1 MLSEGGQDRI
11 VLICTSC
18 KQNRLKMQ
26 EVDFSSCHSK
36 VSQAG
41 WLRKEIYSPA
51 LGKLEVQSQ
60 SVGRAMLPLKPLGE
74 DPSLSLPAPGGPSV
88 PWTSLSLPP
97 SSHQRGAFIPV
108 CPCVFLLFLYKNT
121 SHTGIRTTLVG
132 PHLNQLYLQIR
143 SHAEVLEIRT
153 STPKKD
159 QTQTVQFGSYE
170 VAGKVYEKAIWL
182 KR

>member
-60 SVGRAMLPLKPLGE
+60 SVGRAMLPLKPPGKNPALPLAASGSCQHFSVFLAGRYIT
-74 DPSLSLPAPGGPSV
+74 PSLCLDRHVASCLCV
-88 PWTSLSLPP
+88 L
-97 SSHQRGAFIPV
+97 
-108 CPCVFLLFLYKNT
+108 CPL
-121 SHTGIRTTLVG
+121 TL
-132 PHLNQLYLQIR
+132 
-143 SHAEVLEIRT
+143 
-153 STPKKD
+153 
-159 QTQTVQFGSYE
+159 
-170 VAGKVYEKAIWL
+170 
-182 KR
+182 

>member
-60 SVGRAMLPLKPLGE
+60 SVGRAILPLKPLGE
-74 DPSLSLPAPGGPSV
+74 DPSLSLPVSSWFLEMLGV
-88 PWTSLSLPP
+88 PWLVDVPSLCLYHLS
-97 SSHQRGAFIPV
+97 IV
-108 CPCVFLLFLYKNT
+108 LLL
-121 SHTGIRTTLVG
+121 
-132 PHLNQLYLQIR
+132 
-143 SHAEVLEIRT
+143 
-153 STPKKD
+153 
-159 QTQTVQFGSYE
+159 
-170 VAGKVYEKAIWL
+170 
-182 KR
+182 

>member
-74 DPSLSLPAPGGPSV
+74 DPSLSLPAPGGPRR
-88 PWTSLSLPP
+88 PWPQSSQDLLPGVSLGPP
-97 SSHQRGAFIPV
+97 ISFPSPFSFVISI
-108 CPCVFLLFLYKNT
+108 CV
-121 SHTGIRTTLVG
+121 HI
-132 PHLNQLYLQIR
+132 YL
-143 SHAEVLEIRT
+143 AVLGL
-153 STPKKD
+153 S
-159 QTQTVQFGSYE
+159 
-170 VAGKVYEKAIWL
+170 
-182 KR
+182 